1 MRTSEAAGDG
11 AGLRALGVTEIGPR
25 RVVALGVEDG
35 RFHTHLIGA
44 TGSGKSTLLAN
55 LALADMAAGRG
66 VVVIDPKGD
75 LVVDLLA
82 RIPGRALKRLVLID
96 PEETEA
102 PPALNVLGGEPAEVA
117 VDHVVSVFARIFA
130 AYWGPRTD
138 DVLRSA
144 CATLRRLPGTTL
156 ADVPVLLTDRR
167 FRAPLVAGLSE
178 RSGLKGFWDGYDA
191 LSPAGQAQVIGPV
204 MNKLRAVLARSFARD
219 LLGSARSSFSMADVL
234 DGGVLLARL
243 PKGLLGEDTARLV
256 GSLLVARVWQAAT
269 ARAGRTVR
277 HDASLYVDEA
287 HNFLA
292 LPGALDDVLAEARG
306 YRLSLTLAH
315 QHLGQLPR
323 DLAEATSAN
332 ARNKVYFNVSPE
344 DARVLARHT
353 EPYVSAYDLSHL
365 GAYQVAC
372 RLVVGGQDLH
382 AFTLRTRPMAR
393 AVPGRAAEAR
403 TAARANAGRTRDE
416 RRHELLVRRRQHRRS
431 EGGGSPGVSTGV
443 PGGVP
448 SAVLETPGSEVQN
461 RRHRAAPTPAS
472 EDPDSWSMS

>member
-1 MRTSEAAGDG
+1 MRTSEIAGDA
-11 AGLRALGVTEIGPR
+11 AGLRVLGDTEIGPR
-25 RVVALGVEDG
+25 HAVALGVEDG
-35 RFHTHLIGA
+35 RFHTHVIGA

-75 LVVDLLA
+75 LVMDLLA
-82 RIPGRALKRLVLID
+82 RIPGRAMERLVLID

-102 PPALNVLGGEPAEVA
+102 PPSLNVLGGEPAEVA

-144 CATLRRLPGTTL
+144 CATLRRLHGATL
-156 ADVPVLLTDRR
+156 ADVPLLLTDRR

-178 RSGLKGFWDGYDA
+178 RSGLKAFWDGYDA
-191 LSPAGQAQVIGPV
+191 LSPASQAQVIGPV

-219 LLGSARSSFSMADVL
+219 LLGSATSSFSMADVL

-243 PKGLLGEDTARLV
+243 PKGLLGEDTPRLV

-269 ARAGRTVR
+269 ARAGRAVR
-277 HDASLYVDEA
+277 RDASLYVDEA
-287 HNFLA
+287 HNFMA

-323 DLAEATSAN
+323 DLAEAASAN

-353 EPYVSAYDLSHL
+353 EPSVRAYDLSHL

-403 TAARANAGRTRDE
+403 TAARAHAGRTRDE

-431 EGGGSPGVSTGV
+431 DGGGSPGVSTGV

-472 EDPDSWSMS
+472 EDPDSWSMP

>member
-1 MRTSEAAGDG
+1 
-11 AGLRALGVTEIGPR
+11 
-25 RVVALGVEDG
+25 
-35 RFHTHLIGA
+35 
-44 TGSGKSTLLAN
+44 
-55 LALADMAAGRG
+55 
-66 VVVIDPKGD
+66 
-75 LVVDLLA
+75 
-82 RIPGRALKRLVLID
+82 
-96 PEETEA
+96 
-102 PPALNVLGGEPAEVA
+102 
-117 VDHVVSVFARIFA
+117 
-130 AYWGPRTD
+130 
-138 DVLRSA
+138 
-144 CATLRRLPGTTL
+144 
-156 ADVPVLLTDRR
+156 
-167 FRAPLVAGLSE
+167 
-178 RSGLKGFWDGYDA
+178 
-191 LSPAGQAQVIGPV
+191 

-219 LLGSARSSFSMADVL
+219 LLGSATSSFSMADVL

-277 HDASLYVDEA
+277 RDASLYVDECQ
-287 HNFLA
+287 NFLA

-372 RLVVGGQDLH
+372 RLVVGSQDLH

-403 TAARANAGRTRDE
+403 TAAQANAGRTRDE
-416 RRHELLVRRRQHRRS
+416 RRHELHVRRRQHRRS
-431 EGGGSPGVSTGV
+431 DGGGSPGVSTGV

-461 RRHRAAPTPAS
+461 RRHRAAPTLAS
-472 EDPDSWSMS
+472 EDSDSWSMS